1 MMNRTDNR
9 GFTLVEV
16 LMVVAVLGILA
27 ALAAPALFRAK
38 LAGNEASAIGSLR
51 SIVSAQFLY
60 ASSCADGYFAPALT
74 QLGQAPANGMPFLG
88 PDLTYGDTV
97 VKSGYTVTTGSTSG
111 AAADAPASCNGVA
124 AGQGTRA
131 FWATATP
138 AENAGARAFGV
149 NALGTIYFAVQMAP
163 LVMTDTAAPAG
174 ARPIPE

>member
-1 MMNRTDNR
+1 MINRTDKS

-16 LMVVAVLGILA
+16 LMVVAMLGILA
-27 ALAAPALFRAK
+27 AMAAPALFRAR
-38 LAGNEASAIGSLR
+38 LSGNEASAIGSLR
-51 SIVSAQFLY
+51 SIVNAQFLY
-60 ASSCADGYFAPALT
+60 ASSCADGYFAPSLSV
-74 QLGQAPANGMPFLG
+74 LGQPPANGTPFLG

-97 VKSGYTVTTGSTSG
+97 VKSGYTVTIGSTSG
-111 AAADAPASCNGVA
+111 AAAAAPASCNGVV

-138 AENAGARAFGV
+138 AANSGTRAFGV
-149 NALGTIYFAVQMAP
+149 NALGTIYFAVQLTP